1 VAFLD
6 NYDGLIII
14 VVNRKILMNVED
26 IVVVPREEL

>member
-14 VVNRKILMNVED
+14 VVNRKILINVED